1 MSRDGVRYDQF
12 RGTAAPKRPVKRLIA
27 AIIVVALCF
36 CVVCGKVLLDAR
48 RAAWERAAEVATSLV
63 ATLKSEIARNIESYD
78 LSMVGVIENLRYPEI
93 TQVSPE
99 LRQAILFDRST
110 TAKHL
115 HAIVLLDENGIVRLD
130 SRTPF
135 PEPVNRADRDY
146 FQVHKNGAHFGLYI
160 SQPIFTPVTH
170 HYVIAVSR
178 RLSHADGSFA
188 GAVVGAIRLSYFQ
201 QLFKDASLG
210 PGGNITLSRTDGTLL
225 ARWPYQEAMLGRDL
239 KGGELY
245 KHLAI
250 ARSGRFETN
259 ALTDGVHRLVV
270 YSQIDDLPLVIG
282 VGQSTADI
290 YAEWR
295 SSAFTIG
302 LLMALLCA
310 MSIVLA
316 LYLAREMRRRSA
328 AETTLAVLAMTDSL
342 TGLANRR
349 QFDDA
354 LEREWRRAIREQLPL
369 ALVMCDAD
377 LFKSYNDRHG
387 HLAGDNLLQAIGIAM
402 NQMIR
407 RGTDVAARYGGD
419 EFAVLL
425 PGASADDAV
434 QIAEQVRCR
443 FAEQCLQQGSA
454 PASLS
459 IGVASVVPSAGE
471 DQASLVAAA
480 DEAAYRAKKLGRDRS
495 EVAPILT
502 RRLSLVADS
511 DRQNAA

>member
-1 MSRDGVRYDQF
+1 
-12 RGTAAPKRPVKRLIA
+12 
-27 AIIVVALCF
+27 
-36 CVVCGKVLLDAR
+36 
-48 RAAWERAAEVATSLV
+48 
-63 ATLKSEIARNIESYD
+63 
-78 LSMVGVIENLRYPEI
+78 
-93 TQVSPE
+93 
-99 LRQAILFDRST
+99 
-110 TAKHL
+110 
-115 HAIVLLDENGIVRLD
+115 
-130 SRTPF
+130 
-135 PEPVNRADRDY
+135 
-146 FQVHKNGAHFGLYI
+146 
-160 SQPIFTPVTH
+160 
-170 HYVIAVSR
+170 
-178 RLSHADGSFA
+178 
-188 GAVVGAIRLSYFQ
+188 
-201 QLFKDASLG
+201 
-210 PGGNITLSRTDGTLL
+210 
-225 ARWPYQEAMLGRDL
+225 
-239 KGGELY
+239 
-245 KHLAI
+245 
-250 ARSGRFETN
+250 
-259 ALTDGVHRLVV
+259 LTDGVHRLVV

-316 LYLAREMRRRSA
+316 LYLARQMRRRSA

-407 RGTDVAARYGGD
+407 RGADVAARYGGD

-434 QIAEQVRCR
+434 QISEQVRSR
-443 FAEQCLQQGSA
+443 FAEQCLQQGIA